1 MPEELNGHPA
11 YTGMKMCPDHRG
23 GYAVWMPSDW
33 FEFKL
38 KPRQV
43 GMLFSPYQD
52 DLNTSF
58 LVLKKKLKYSV
69 TPDDVPTLRE
79 GFMNGIQALPGV
91 EIESTDESLSS
102 SINFFEARFTFL
114 EGENRRKR
122 WVRNLYWGNGQL
134 ILIAQGRTP
143 EDFEYWLPMFF
154 NTMLTTQII

>member
-1 MPEELNGHPA
+1 MMMH
-11 YTGMKMCPDHRG
+11 PDHRG

-58 LVLKKKLKYSV
+58 LILKKKLKYSV
-69 TPDDVPTLRE
+69 TPDDIPTLRE
-79 GFMNGIQALPGV
+79 GFMSGIKALPGV